1 MESVVGA
8 TDLGGERCLICQSIN
23 YIFDGVSG
31 ELICLGCGAVIAE
44 QRNNDIFTPESI
56 LFETGDTI
64 KGNASLYATGA
75 ELSHNVGYGGDLSGT
90 GHNIITTEMECMDYS
105 RLGLMA
111 TRIYEGGEDCNGHR
125 IEDSTIKRLA
135 NINKMTG
142 DKYDSKK
149 KNVGMAVNTI
159 RKINEGVK
167 IPGFIVED
175 VMNHYKKFL
184 DMGHK
189 GISPIFMS
197 AAILYYTCQKNNHN
211 ISLQKISEMLKR
223 YSLELSTRYFS
234 NDNMKTTSL
243 STTTSNVMP
252 STNKDECQKKL
263 YKTYTTFI
271 NLMEL
276 EQPSVVTYETMISE
290 MSERL
295 KMGDKLKVREVH
307 IRLAKALGKK
317 ITDSSK
323 VVFLGK
329 SPKAV
334 AVVLIYFILIRN
346 SVDNVDIVNVSRETG
361 ISTVTIKKLFN
372 DILVA
377 MEKKKINYDK
387 DIVSC
392 L

>member
-1 MESVVGA
+1 METVVGA
-8 TDLGGERCLICQSIN
+8 TDLGGERCLICSSIN
-23 YIFDGVSG
+23 YIFDGISG

-75 ELSHNVGYGGDLSGT
+75 ELSHNSFSSDLSGA

-125 IEDSTIKRLA
+125 IEDSTIKRLV

-149 KNVGMAVNTI
+149 KNVGVAVTTLK
-159 RKINEGVK
+159 KINEGVK
-167 IPGFIVED
+167 IPGYIIED

-184 DMGHK
+184 DMGNK
-189 GISPIFMS
+189 GISPVFMS

-223 YSLELSTRYFS
+223 YSLDLSNKYFMGDIS
-234 NDNMKTTSL
+234 ARRPTND
-243 STTTSNVMP
+243 V

-271 NLMEL
+271 NIMGL
-276 EQPSVVTYETMISE
+276 EQPAVVTYETMISE

-295 KMGDKLKVREVH
+295 RTGDKLKLKEMH

-334 AVVLIYFILIRN
+334 AVVLIYYTLIRN
-346 SVDNVDIVNVSRETG
+346 SVSNVDIVNVSRETG
-361 ISTVTIKKLFN
+361 ISTVTIRKLFN
-372 DILVA
+372 DILIT
-377 MEKKKINYDK
+377 MEKKKINYEN
-387 DIVSC
+387 DIVST

>member
-1 MESVVGA
+1 
-8 TDLGGERCLICQSIN
+8 
-23 YIFDGVSG
+23 
-31 ELICLGCGAVIAE
+31 
-44 QRNNDIFTPESI
+44 
-56 LFETGDTI
+56 
-64 KGNASLYATGA
+64 
-75 ELSHNVGYGGDLSGT
+75 
-90 GHNIITTEMECMDYS
+90 
-105 RLGLMA
+105 
-111 TRIYEGGEDCNGHR
+111 
-125 IEDSTIKRLA
+125 
-135 NINKMTG
+135 
-142 DKYDSKK
+142 
-149 KNVGMAVNTI
+149 
-159 RKINEGVK
+159 
-167 IPGFIVED
+167 
-175 VMNHYKKFL
+175 
-184 DMGHK
+184 
-189 GISPIFMS
+189 
-197 AAILYYTCQKNNHN
+197 
-211 ISLQKISEMLKR
+211 
-223 YSLELSTRYFS
+223 
-234 NDNMKTTSL
+234 
-243 STTTSNVMP
+243 
-252 STNKDECQKKL
+252 
-263 YKTYTTFI
+263 
-271 NLMEL
+271 MEL

>member
-1 MESVVGA
+1 METIVGA
-8 TDLGGERCLICQSIN
+8 TDLGGERCLICSSSN
-23 YIFDGVSG
+23 YIFDGISG

-64 KGNASLYATGA
+64 RGNAALYATGA
-75 ELSHNVGYGGDLSGT
+75 ELSHNSGFSGDLSGA

-111 TRIYEGGEDCNGHR
+111 TRIYEGGEDCNGNR
-125 IEDSTIKRLA
+125 IEDSTIKRLV

-149 KNVGMAVNTI
+149 KNVGVAVNTLK
-159 RKINEGVK
+159 KINEGVK
-167 IPGFIVED
+167 IPGHIIED

-184 DMGHK
+184 DMGNK
-189 GISPIFMS
+189 GISPVFMS
-197 AAILYYTCQKNNHN
+197 AAILYYTCQKSNHN

-223 YSLELSTRYFS
+223 YSLDLSNRYFIGDIS
-234 NDNMKTTSL
+234 KRPMSDA
-243 STTTSNVMP
+243 

-271 NLMEL
+271 NIMGL
-276 EQPSVVTYETMISE
+276 EQPAVVTYETMISE

-295 KMGDKLKVREVH
+295 RTGDKLKLREIH

-334 AVVLIYFILIRN
+334 AVVLIYYTLLRN
-346 SVDNVDIVNVSRETG
+346 AVPNVDILNVSRETG
-361 ISTVTIKKLFN
+361 ISTVTIRKLFN
-372 DILVA
+372 DILVT
-377 MEKKKINYDK
+377 MEKKGISYER
-387 DIVSC
+387 DIISV

>member
-1 MESVVGA
+1 MESVIGA

-23 YIFDGVSG
+23 YIFDGISG

-64 KGNASLYATGA
+64 RGNAALYATGA
-75 ELSHNVGYGGDLSGT
+75 ELSHNSGFSGDLSGT

-105 RLGLMA
+105 RLGIMA

-125 IEDSTIKRLA
+125 IEDATIKRLV

-149 KNVGMAVNTI
+149 KNVGVAVNTLK
-159 RKINEGVK
+159 KINEGVK
-167 IPGFIVED
+167 IPTHIIED

-184 DMGHK
+184 DMGNK
-189 GISPIFMS
+189 GISPVFMS

-223 YSLELSTRYFS
+223 YSLDLSSRYFIG
-234 NDNMKTTSL
+234 DL
-243 STTTSNVMP
+243 SKRPSSDA

-271 NLMEL
+271 NLMGL
-276 EQPSVVTYETMISE
+276 EQPAVVTYETMISE

-295 KMGDKLKVREVH
+295 RGDKLKLKEIH

-334 AVVLIYFILIRN
+334 AVVLIYYTLIRN
-346 SVDNVDIVNVSRETG
+346 SVSNVDIINVSRETG
-361 ISTVTIKKLFN
+361 ISTVTIRKLFN
-372 DILVA
+372 DILIT
-377 MEKKKINYDK
+377 MEKKGINYDR
-387 DIVSC
+387 DIISS